1 MAAPGFEWKSLY
13 AELKRALLDLAAEV
27 QQQLRDKVETQD
39 LGLEIID
46 VPNPHWLMNR
56 GV

>member
-1 MAAPGFEWKSLY
+1 MAAPEFEWKSLY

-27 QQQLRDKVETQD
+27 QQKLRDKVETQD